1 MKIELWSIGK
11 CAHQYIEDGIEVYKK
26 NYALLSFEYKEWHE
40 SKTLRTAEK
49 SQSLK
54 LQSELILHKI
64 SNDDY
69 LILFD
74 EKGKM
79 LDSKTFSKV
88 MERWLSLSRK
98 GDFAHRWSFWFS
110 WKCLRPGKWKISL
123 SQMTFSHDMVR
134 LIILEQVYRAG
145 THLAKRILSS
155 RLIQKAMTVTIALIA
170 LNALISWQAFSNHAM
185 LDKLK
190 HYPYMSLHRHE
201 WVRMLTGTFVH
212 GDIAHLLFNMYALY
226 GFGTR

>member
-26 NYALLSFEYKEWHE
+26 KLVHYFPFEYKEWHE

-98 GDFAHRWSFWFS
+98 KVILLIGGAFGFHENVYARANE
-110 WKCLRPGKWKISL
+110 KISL

-145 THLAKRILSS
+145 TILRNESY
-155 RLIQKAMTVTIALIA
+155 
-170 LNALISWQAFSNHAM
+170 HH
-185 LDKLK
+185 D
-190 HYPYMSLHRHE
+190 
-201 WVRMLTGTFVH
+201 
-212 GDIAHLLFNMYALY
+212 
-226 GFGTR
+226 